1 MAAGITHT
9 LTRNC
14 SRGEIPDCTC
24 DTRIKRDAANDKWAM
39 NACSDNVHFGSQV
52 AQQLLD
58 ATETGSDSASMA
70 NLHNNEAG
78 RVAVSFFKI

>member
-1 MAAGITHT
+1 
-9 LTRNC
+9 
-14 SRGEIPDCTC
+14 
-24 DTRIKRDAANDKWAM
+24 M

-78 RVAVSFFKI
+78 RRVKNNKITGAGGDLGNLDIASIVVIIEFPFTR